1 MNKPDS
7 KQDVKTY
14 YSYELDDNKK
24 MIRYINVGA
33 WLLSAITLTSL
44 VFVIR
49 SLGTNIPFLISIV
62 TFLVSGGL
70 AWYVWLEYKKMKAI
84 FDSEPVVA
92 HTWGLETETEGL
104 KSNIKWEDM
113 SNLSSSVIK
122 FCFFWNLTKYT
133 LTHKS
138 GVFLFYDNIENVKFL
153 ENFIRKNMKAVI
165 DSQNE
170 IKWTK

>member
-1 MNKPDS
+1 MNKPDG

-24 MIRYINVGA
+24 MIKYINWGA
-33 WLLSAITLTSL
+33 WLFSL
-44 VFVIR
+44 IALVSFIFVIT
-49 SLGTNIPFLISIV
+49 SLGTTIPMIIALSS
-62 TFLVSGGL
+62 FLVFGGL
-70 AWYVWLEYKKMKAI
+70 AFYVWTEYKKMKSI

-92 HTWGLETETEGL
+92 HSWGLETETEGL

-113 SNLSSSVIK
+113 ENLSSSTIK
-122 FCFFWNLTKYT
+122 FCILWNLTKYT
-133 LTHKS
+133 LKYKS
-138 GVFLFYDNIENVKFL
+138 GVFFFYDNLENVKFL